1 MIKFDLLANGLGLPY
16 DRKNQMIC
24 GNYQGYTILIQN
36 LQKQKLCHVTM
47 SVAASDESRG
57 DVLTQPLQQYAA
69 QKPEIQFAS
78 YTDRVVAV
86 GIRNKRK
93 ISAEEAGRIIDEI
106 VALFRTVGAVNC
118 CQSCG
123 SREDVGAYTVLGH
136 FAILC
141 PSCFEKA
148 KAELSLAQN
157 DLHRKSTNYAGG
169 IVGAVLGSLAGALIW
184 VLASQFGYIVG
195 VSGLAFVIGGLYGFK
210 KLGGKLNVAGF
221 IISVVIAA
229 AMLYFAENVSL
240 TILIF
245 NEFKDTYEISFFD
258 AFRIIP
264 EVLKDHDVF
273 NGFVYDLAIG
283 YLFLVIGGFS
293 SAVSMFKEA
302 NLKYKMERLDR
313 AAPEKISD

>member
-1 MIKFDLLANGLGLPY
+1 MIKFDLLANGIGLPY
-16 DRKNQMIC
+16 DRKSRMIC
-24 GNYQGYTILIQN
+24 GNYQGYTILIRN
-36 LQKQKLCHVTM
+36 LQKQKLCHITM
-47 SVAASDESRG
+47 SVTASDESRG

-78 YTDRVVAV
+78 YTNRVVAV

-93 ISAEEAGRIIDEI
+93 VSAEEAGRMISEIIG
-106 VALFRTVGAVNC
+106 LFRTVGAVNC
-118 CQSCG
+118 CQACG
-123 SREDVGAYTVLGH
+123 SREDVGAYTIFGKV
-136 FAILC
+136 AILC
-141 PSCFEKA
+141 PNCFEQA
-148 KAELSLAQN
+148 KADLSQAQS

-229 AMLYFAENVSL
+229 AMLYFAENISL
-240 TILIF
+240 AILIF
-245 NEFKDTYEISFFD
+245 NEFKDTYDISFFD
-258 AFRIIP
+258 AFRAIP

-273 NGFVYDLAIG
+273 SGFAYDLAIG

-302 NLKYKMERLDR
+302 NLKYEMKRLERG
-313 AAPEKISD
+313 APEKTSD